1 MKKYLSIL
9 ILLVLFVCAFSP
21 CVTNRVVATEPS
33 VDIVNEIKD
42 VLDLYNQFVLV
53 FHECDGGYEYSKG
66 IQYELGNNYKS
77 ISTLS
82 DTVLWFN
89 NVPFYRVTDERFNST
104 QKFNTILSKVFN
116 EKLSSFFF
124 DILFSANYSEHTG
137 DRDTYYF
144 YEVYGQKYIECDGF
158 MYCYTPK
165 SDISIWLRYIDIST
179 IRIAEENDRYYVTAK
194 GASEY
199 RDSKVQENDSVVK
212 MIFDDIDGKLRISDV
227 ITVKESNVYNADT
240 AEGVAKNLIEW
251 YVDYLRL
258 CELESDVGEIQ
269 YICIFEEVSFRDKA
283 ITFGDEY
290 LLNMIDGGRAATTE
304 KIKSTVDLFDFQLT
318 QNDLIKSVIFYYDDT
333 KGTITE
339 QGTEFPQFGSYD
351 GILFNGNFRNHQYT
365 INTENLS
372 VENVD
377 GKIVAKTDGIWRDK
391 ESYFTFTIENVFSSA
406 DPEYRITN
414 FETVHK

>member
-1 MKKYLSIL
+1 M
-9 ILLVLFVCAFSP
+9 VLFVGAFSP

-42 VLDLYNQFVLV
+42 VLELYNQFVLV

-66 IQYELGNNYKS
+66 IQYELDYSYIKT
-77 ISTLS
+77 STLS

-104 QKFNTILSKVFN
+104 QKFKTFLSKVFN

-124 DILFSANYSEHTG
+124 DILFSANYSVHTG
-137 DRDTYYF
+137 DSDKYYF

-165 SDISIWLRYIDIST
+165 SDISIWLRYIDIDT
-179 IRIAEENDRYYVTAK
+179 ISVIEENDRYYVTAR

-212 MIFDDIDGKLRISDV
+212 MIFDDIDGKLRISEV
-227 ITVKESNVYNADT
+227 ITVKESNVCNTDT
-240 AEGVAKNLIEW
+240 SEAIAKDLVEW
-251 YVDYLRL
+251 YIDYWRL
-258 CELESDVGEIQ
+258 VECECDVGEIL
-269 YICIFEEVSFRDKA
+269 YICIFEEPSFRDKA
-283 ITFGDEY
+283 IMIGGYE
-290 LLNMIDGGRAATTE
+290 LSGIDGGKAVTTE
-304 KIKSTVDLFDFQLT
+304 KIKSTVDLFDFELK
-318 QNDLIKSVIFYYDDT
+318 QNDLIKSVIIYYDKT
-333 KGTITE
+333 KGEMTE
-339 QGTEFPQFGSYD
+339 QYTAFPLFGYYD
-351 GILFNGNFRNHQYT
+351 GLFFCKSSKYYQNS

-377 GKIVAKTDGIWRDK
+377 GKIVVKTDGIWHNE

-414 FETVHK
+414 IETVHK